1 MDTIKKNKINI
12 GWWILAF
19 VAIPFIVCILMI
31 FENPMSEYIGKIDET
46 HWLSFLGGYLGAC
59 ITGLVT
65 LYVLRI
71 TYNQNNHNLEAT
83 LKQNQKNHIDNQE
96 QNRKLLQLQI
106 NTTKYN
112 RAMQEIDN
120 LKDLFDESYKTIDY
134 QRLAM
139 AIDCINREDLI
150 SAEISLMQIN
160 RDVEMMGNKFD
171 LFTTFAANDLDERC
185 GNVFRDKLIIY
196 GIYVSDFVFIIR
208 LKNFLKQNTSMVEF
222 FEYVDDNYT
231 SIKNISKNELII
243 AEYNKEVNIY
253 SKLLCIKREVKEE
266 DLPFEIKNAIEERL
280 SEIVN
285 YQLDKGEMFFVAKE
299 LLSQKERLANQILLE
314 NIQN

>member
-1 MDTIKKNKINI
+1 MVDFSICCYSIY
-12 GWWILAF
+12 
-19 VAIPFIVCILMI
+19 CILMI

-46 HWLSFLGGYLGAC
+46 HWLSFLGGYIGAC

-71 TYNQNNHNLEAT
+71 TYNQNNQNIEAT
-83 LKQNQKNHIDNQE
+83 LNQNQANHSDNQE
-96 QNRKLLQLQI
+96 QNCKLLQLQI

-150 SAEISLMQIN
+150 SANISLIQIS

-171 LFTTFAANDLDERC
+171 LFTTFAANNLEERC

-222 FEYVDDNYT
+222 FKYVNDDYERIIN
-231 SIKNISKNELII
+231 KLSKNELII

-266 DLPFEIKNAIEERL
+266 DLPFEIKNAIEERS

-299 LLSQKERLANQILLE
+299 LLSQKEKLANQILLE